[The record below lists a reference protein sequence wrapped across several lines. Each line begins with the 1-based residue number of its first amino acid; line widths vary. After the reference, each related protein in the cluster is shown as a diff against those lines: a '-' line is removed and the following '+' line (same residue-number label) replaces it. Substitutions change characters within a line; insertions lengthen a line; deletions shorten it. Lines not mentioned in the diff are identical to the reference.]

1 MPIKV
6 ENDLPAR
13 QMLLD
18 ENIFVMSEKRAA
30 TQDIRPLKIVILNL
44 MPKKQQTERQLL
56 RLLSNS
62 PLQVEVTLLKPSSYE
77 SKNASKAHMVTF
89 YSTFEQI
96 KANNFDGMIITG
108 APVEQMPFEEVAYWE
123 ELKDIMEWTKANVTS
138 TFHICWGAQAG
149 LYYHYGIDK
158 FALEKKMF
166 GIFPHKTLKEQSP
179 LLRGFNDTFMV
190 PHSRHTSVHREP
202 IVADDR
208 LELMAESDEAGVY
221 IVKSKDNKQIFV
233 TGHSEYEADTLNQEY
248 VRDVNK
254 GLKIEVPKNYFPDDN
269 PDNEPVATWRSHA
282 HLLYANWLNYY
293 VYQVTP
299 YVLEKGEKE

>member
-6 ENDLPAR
+6 KNDLPAR

-18 ENIFVMSEKRAA
+18 ENIFVMSERRAA
-30 TQDIRPLKIVILNL
+30 HQDIRPLKIVILNL

-56 RLLSNS
+56 RMLSNT

-77 SKNASKAHMVTF
+77 SKNESKEHMVAF
-89 YSTFEQI
+89 YSTFDEI
-96 KANNFDGMIITG
+96 RDHRFDGMIITG
-108 APVEQMPFEEVAYWE
+108 APIEQIPFEEVAYWD
-123 ELKDIMEWTKANVTS
+123 ELTRIMEWTKSNVTS

-158 FALEKKMF
+158 YALDKKMF
-166 GIFPHKTLKEQSP
+166 GIFPHKIIKKQSP
-179 LLRGFNDTFMV
+179 LLRGINDTFMV
-190 PHSRHTSVHREP
+190 PHSRHTSIHKEP
-202 IVADDR
+202 ILATPE

-254 GLKIEVPKNYFPDDN
+254 GLPIEMPKNYFPDDD
-269 PDNEPVATWRSHA
+269 PTREPIDVWRSHA
-282 HLLYANWLNYY
+282 YLLYANWLNYY
-293 VYQVTP
+293 VYQITP
-299 YVLEKGEKE
+299 YVLEKGDKT